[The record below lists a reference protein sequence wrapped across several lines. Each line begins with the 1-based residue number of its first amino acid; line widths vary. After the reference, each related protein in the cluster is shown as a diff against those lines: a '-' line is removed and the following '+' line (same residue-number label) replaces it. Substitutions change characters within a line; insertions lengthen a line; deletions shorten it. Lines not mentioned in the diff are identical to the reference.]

1 MEARDPVL
9 RERPFRD
16 SSLST
21 REEPSGTIPH
31 GLNTTRDTQNPLVFA
46 EKSRFLSLLAEN
58 RHSDPPHP
66 IPLVCGGST
75 SIVRPKLPRF
85 VAPGDG
91 RSTYPAEH

>member
-1 MEARDPVL
+1 MV
-9 RERPFRD
+9 
-16 SSLST
+16 
-21 REEPSGTIPH
+21 I
-31 GLNTTRDTQNPLVFA
+31 A

-75 SIVRPKLPRF
+75 SIVRPELPRF

>member
-1 MEARDPVL
+1 MVL
-9 RERPFRD
+9 RERLFRD

-31 GLNTTRDTQNPLVFA
+31 GLNTPRDTQNPVVIA

-66 IPLVCGGST
+66 IPLVCGD
-75 SIVRPKLPRF
+75 RPRLCDPSCR
-85 VAPGDG
+85 GL
-91 RSTYPAEH
+91 